1 MDGRGRQRALRRS
14 FLGEDEG
21 SVLERMLTGAGR
33 AQPHA
38 AFSASQSLP
47 TGSVSDMKPS
57 KFQ

>member
-1 MDGRGRQRALRRS
+1 MIDGCRRQRALRRS

-21 SVLERMLTGAGR
+21 SELERVLTGAGR

-47 TGSVSDMKPS
+47 TGSMP
-57 KFQ
+57 